1 MKGIVIELYKDITK
15 SSSAPIKDE
24 NFYKVLGHFDHFCCK
39 ATNSISNFADYE
51 PVLQAGHDSQIMYL
65 FNYDNNDNNIKN
77 TPRFFEYK
85 STLPIRVLTLIQTK
99 NEKYDNNTDL
109 KDRIIKKQKIV
120 NNIVKD
126 MLNDKSEVILTA
138 EIYYTLGCTDLAVI
152 IDTNRLALVPDLL
165 GRLSQ
170 SISHSSSLYS
180 IIGFSNNID
189 DQDIENIIYTSN
201 ELELSLR
208 LTLNQNNNQSVTVL
222 EEELNKLKCL
232 CESKGNNVSY
242 TITKLLGNYDL
253 LVLIDTGACY
263 VLGEIVKHKG
273 NFNVENSLGLFGM
286 SFDRVRPTLR
296 FKKYDDLL
304 QGTNNNE
311 GNISSDDFE
320 KEIIVELRN
329 TANELFNEF
338 KNCDYTGFKKFSTS
352 LKSQLEQLIIFC
364 NCIRENYTKNVNP
377 EFWEILSPTIRLFSI
392 ILSKHNS
399 VALQNEKIYDGS
411 LQSISY
417 FVSTLSE
424 YLSNLLH
431 LHRYFL
437 EERGIFDFNISSNT
451 KLLIAYNQFANIVK
465 ELLLSAEYKDGESH
479 REIAIYITSKLDSK
493 ILSSKLFNHL
503 ENFDI
508 NDSLI
513 NINIPTSCLFNVKE
527 NLSSIIHEVAHFVGP
542 RNRRNRSYALIKTVC
557 KVVSVNLFSTFY
569 SMPFFQPSADRKSYE
584 AISKDIKRFY
594 SECSIEKLSLDYLDK
609 FSDII
614 YEEVKKKINA
624 NLTDERSLL
633 LANLKNELVDS
644 LVDTFVL
651 KNNEQTNYIFDK
663 IAEIQRTYDNEVW
676 KLFNSWVNNNRENFT
691 LENKTLF
698 HNWLT
703 YYYPTD
709 IRNARKKEDIV
720 EIANFIST
728 VKQNQN
734 PRTKLKIASI
744 ENIINCIFDGTS
756 EAFCDLMM
764 IKTLDMSALDY
775 YEIVKNITALNY
787 CDAHF
792 TIPAYIRLIL
802 VKNKLE
808 TVDEKKEQQFIEK
821 INQYFNNYM
830 WVFNDLFIYFDSV
843 VADMENINKNKV
855 SSLIKEFN
863 NKDNLLQEL
872 YDYSFIVKGEERN
885 E

>member
-15 SSSAPIKDE
+15 SSSAPITDKS
-24 NFYKVLGHFDHFCCK
+24 FYKVLGHFDHFCCK
-39 ATNSISNFADYE
+39 ATNSISDFADYE

-65 FNYDNNDNNIKN
+65 FNYANNDQRVQND
-77 TPRFFEYK
+77 PRFFEHK
-85 STLPIRVLTLIQTK
+85 SILPIRVLTLIQTK
-99 NEKYDNNTDL
+99 NEEDNDINL
-109 KDRIIKKQKIV
+109 KERIVRKQQLVDNIVEEIIKNKTDI
-120 NNIVKD
+120 
-126 MLNDKSEVILTA
+126 ILTA

-152 IDTNRLALVPDLL
+152 IDTNRLCLVPDLL
-165 GRLSQ
+165 ARLSQ

-180 IIGFSNNID
+180 IIGFSNEID
-189 DQDIENIIYTSN
+189 NQDIENIVYNSN

-208 LTLNQNNNQSVTVL
+208 LTLNQNSNESIKIL
-222 EEELNKLKCL
+222 EEELNKLKPL
-232 CESKGNNVSY
+232 CETKGNRLSY

-253 LVLIDTGACY
+253 LVLIDSGACY
-263 VLGEIVKHKG
+263 VLGEIVKKNG
-273 NFNVENSLGLFGM
+273 NFNIENSSGLFGQV
-286 SFDRVRPTLR
+286 FDRIRPTLR
-296 FKKYDDLL
+296 FKKYDDSFHVK
-304 QGTNNNE
+304 NNDIE
-311 GNISSDDFE
+311 NILSDDID
-320 KEIIVELRN
+320 KDIILELRN
-329 TANELFNEF
+329 NVKILFDEF
-338 KNCDYTGFKKFSTS
+338 KNCDCARVKKFSTS

-377 EFWEILSPTIRLFSI
+377 EFWEILRPTIKLLSI

-399 VALQNEKIYDGS
+399 VSLQNERMSDGS

-465 ELLLSAEYKDGESH
+465 ELLLSAEYKGSESH
-479 REIAIYITSKLDSK
+479 REISIYITSKLGSK

-503 ENFDI
+503 ENFGI

-542 RNRRNRSYALIKTVC
+542 RNRRNRAEALIKTVC
-557 KVVSVNLFSTFY
+557 KVVSVNMFSTFY
-569 SMPFFQPSADRKSYE
+569 FMPFFRPYADENAYE
-584 AISKDIKRFY
+584 HIGADVKRFY
-594 SECSIEKLSLDYLDK
+594 NECSIEKLSLDYLDR
-609 FSDII
+609 FSNII
-614 YEEVKKKINA
+614 YEVVMKKIKSS
-624 NLTDERSLL
+624 LTDEKSLL
-633 LANLKNELVDS
+633 LVNLKTNLFEA

-651 KNNEQTNYIFDK
+651 KNNEHTNYVFDK
-663 IAEIQRTYDNEVW
+663 IAEVQRIYDNEVW
-676 KLFNSWVNNNRENFT
+676 SLFNSWVNNNREN
-691 LENKTLF
+691 LSPANKALF

-728 VKQNQN
+728 VKQNIN
-734 PRTKLKIASI
+734 PRTKLRIASI
-744 ENIINCIFDGTS
+744 DNIINCIFDGAS

-764 IKTLDMSALDY
+764 IKILNMSAINY
-775 YEIVKNITALNY
+775 YEIVENITALNY
-787 CDAHF
+787 CDAHL
-792 TIPAYIRLIL
+792 TIPAYIRLLL
-802 VKNKLE
+802 VKNKLSII
-808 TVDEKKEQQFIEK
+808 DKNKEQQFVEK
-821 INQYFNNYM
+821 LNQYFNNYT
-830 WVFNDLFIYFDSV
+830 WVFNDLFEYFDLV
-843 VADMENINKNKV
+843 VADMEDLNKKKIDN
-855 SSLIKEFN
+855 LIKEFDN
-863 NKDNLLQEL
+863 TDNLLQEL
-872 YDYSFIVKGEERN
+872 YDYSFIVKGEEKN